1 MTQSNLPQTAT
12 FAAEPAASQAGL
24 AAAMLG
30 VRTVALSLLVDR
42 ALSA

>member
-1 MTQSNLPQTAT
+1 MTKSNLPQTAT
-12 FAAEPAASQAGL
+12 FAAEPVTAQAGL
-24 AAAMLG
+24 AAAMLA

>member
-1 MTQSNLPQTAT
+1 MTKSNLPQTAS
-12 FAAEPAASQAGL
+12 FAAEPASAQTGL